1 MEILKPKCG
10 FISQWGLRRKNHFQG
25 HHTAPKYHE
34 YIPKPIQLFNS
45 TSTDIL
51 IGALKNKRDCT
62 ALEFTENEKRQ
73 QKRASTYMHSG
84 DIAWPLNYQAR
95 TFSSCSRINSQITK
109 LANSGQ
115 RFAANNN
122 YSNT

>member
-45 TSTDIL
+45 TSADIL

-73 QKRASTYMHSG
+73 QKRASAHMHSG
-84 DIAWPLNYQAR
+84 DIAWPLIIKPELFQVVPE
-95 TFSSCSRINSQITK
+95 
-109 LANSGQ
+109 
-115 RFAANNN
+115 
-122 YSNT
+122 